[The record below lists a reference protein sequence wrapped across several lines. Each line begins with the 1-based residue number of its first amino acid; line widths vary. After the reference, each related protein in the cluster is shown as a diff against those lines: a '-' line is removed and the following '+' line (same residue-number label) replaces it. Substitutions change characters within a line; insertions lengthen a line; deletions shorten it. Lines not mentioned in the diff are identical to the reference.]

1 MLTHH
6 RPPSVLSQDD
16 PLSLAMRPPA
26 SETDAQRQ
34 ARLLEEANAQRLSDL
49 IDEQLKQD
57 KKKFDKAKEDVKLLL
72 LGQAESGKSTLQ
84 KQFQLMYSPET
95 LEKERASWR
104 AVIYFNVARSVK
116 RILEAVDTY
125 SDLIPDGTN
134 ASTLTGS
141 DRTPEDSSGERE
153 GILRARANTLLGG
166 RHGSPPVGTP
176 LRGSPAP
183 PSDLA
188 NSEAHNQLLNLK
200 LRLSPVVAAESTLAN
215 RLTGGVSVAG
225 SGKGSVFV
233 RKGWQFGGKFGA
245 KRRSRQSM
253 GSITA
258 PNQIEAGR
266 RSMDSDLSVARSDR
280 QHEVSDELVEEIAQI
295 LEASLVDIR
304 ALWESDAVQ
313 KLISRRRLRMEE
325 WAEYFI
331 RDITRISAHD
341 YVPTIDDILHARIQ
355 TMGVAEHVFDVPLH
369 GRTVTWHLFDVGG
382 ARGQRHTW
390 VPFFDDANAIIFVA
404 PISAFDQYLE
414 EDPRTNR
421 IDDSLQLFTQICSN
435 PLLKHVH
442 LVLFLN
448 KVDVLQS
455 KIASGMRV
463 NKYITSYGQRANDPE
478 SVMQYFRA
486 HFLQVHRRNNE
497 QKRVLYTHFTSVVDT
512 KTTRSIIANVR
523 DSIFRGYLKSAALV

>member
-1 MLTHH
+1 
-6 RPPSVLSQDD
+6 
-16 PLSLAMRPPA
+16 
-26 SETDAQRQ
+26 
-34 ARLLEEANAQRLSDL
+34 
-49 IDEQLKQD
+49 
-57 KKKFDKAKEDVKLLL
+57 
-72 LGQAESGKSTLQ
+72 
-84 KQFQLMYSPET
+84 MYSPET

-116 RILEAVDTY
+116 RILEAVDMY

-325 WAEYFI
+325 WAE
-331 RDITRISAHD
+331 
-341 YVPTIDDILHARIQ
+341 
-355 TMGVAEHVFDVPLH
+355 
-369 GRTVTWHLFDVGG
+369 
-382 ARGQRHTW
+382 
-390 VPFFDDANAIIFVA
+390 
-404 PISAFDQYLE
+404 
-414 EDPRTNR
+414 
-421 IDDSLQLFTQICSN
+421 
-435 PLLKHVH
+435 
-442 LVLFLN
+442 
-448 KVDVLQS
+448 
-455 KIASGMRV
+455 
-463 NKYITSYGQRANDPE
+463 
-478 SVMQYFRA
+478 
-486 HFLQVHRRNNE
+486 
-497 QKRVLYTHFTSVVDT
+497 
-512 KTTRSIIANVR
+512 
-523 DSIFRGYLKSAALV
+523 